1 MRPSFVS
8 FFLLSL
14 PLRASVLKLCFVS
27 CLSIVFF
34 LFLTYHPPAER
45 LYTYKQKRHKGD
57 TQSQDHP
64 AHRQRRDSMP
74 LNRWHHSETQSFRS
88 ICQRIEQRNYL
99 KPPDR
104 VKRPPRIIGT
114 TRENQRRED
123 QREHQANLL
132 WLDQC
137 TDSETQAGARE
148 GRQNHNA
155 YDRANSITTYTISI
169 AEYPVSQRK
178 DDRSRDQ
185 PAHCREDDLLHRD
198 QAHWQRSQ
206 QTVIYFTRKA
216 KVEYKRQSNALQR
229 GRHHSERDDSW

>member
-57 TQSQDHP
+57 
-64 AHRQRRDSMP
+64 
-74 LNRWHHSETQSFRS
+74 TQSFRS

-155 YDRANSITTYTISI
+155 YDRDNSITTYTISI